1 MSQADYELPAGPPA
15 LDERVALSG
24 DQTEQARDALA
35 ALSASLD
42 GLPVVLSQQG
52 EVICVAGVTDN
63 AARQIAR
70 AAERAWQGGGAKL
83 ARELLRFNEDA
94 VVRDDSV
101 IGEDPANGGRD
112 RPAVYSVHVTGAL
125 IVSVGW
131 RQQVG
136 LHQLRAEVGKA
147 RRALQGIVG

>member
-35 ALSASLD
+35 VLSASLD

-94 VVRDDSV
+94 TDP
-101 IGEDPANGGRD
+101 EDPAKGGRN
-112 RPAVYSVHVTGAL
+112 RPAVYSVHVAGAL

-136 LHQLRAEVGKA
+136 LGRLRREVSKA

>member
-1 MSQADYELPAGPPA
+1 MPQADYELPAGPPA

-24 DQTEQARDALA
+24 DQTERARAALDALN
-35 ALSASLD
+35 ASLD

-52 EVICVAGVTDN
+52 EVICSAGASDN

-70 AAERAWQGGGAKL
+70 AAERAWQGGSGHL

-94 VVRDDSV
+94 V
-101 IGEDPANGGRD
+101 DPEVSMNGDRD
-112 RPAVYSVHVTGAL
+112 RPAVYSVHVAGAL

-131 RQQVG
+131 RQPVG
-136 LHQLRAEVGKA
+136 LSRLRAEVGKT
-147 RRALQGIVG
+147 RRALQGIVGLETSI